1 MAKGITKSID
11 KLWLKNSQADAQM
24 QKQIALQKEALIRA
38 ETKKKIILGDILINL
53 MKENEPLSKEVD
65 TLLKSTL
72 TESEYN
78 KYFIKQLK

>member
-24 QKQIALQKEALIRA
+24 QKQIALQKEALVRA

-65 TLLKSTL
+65 AMLKSTL

-78 KYFIKQLK
+78 KYFSN